1 MKIQIAIVY
10 FVARHANE
18 QARSGSA
25 RIGEEPARIG
35 IALARHMRAARGRST
50 PDSPVD
56 RSGAPRADER
66 YASARARDTR
76 DTRHATRV
84 TRAAVAVGASRV
96 ATALPPSGRS
106 TIPSPLA
113 DTLDKPSAAMNH

>member
-76 DTRHATRV
+76 DAC
-84 TRAAVAVGASRV
+84 
-96 ATALPPSGRS
+96 GRGGRRE
-106 TIPSPLA
+106 PRRDRPA
-113 DTLDKPSAAMNH
+113 PKRPVDHPEPARRYA

>member
-66 YASARARDTR
+66 YASARARHA
-76 DTRHATRV
+76 RHATRV